1 MEILTRFWPTRN
13 SPITSVR
20 REGKGRVMQMLSR
33 KFRVLIL
40 LALLLGS
47 LSQAES
53 ASVVIDG
60 SFDDWKDI
68 HAIYANPALPPG
80 VTSGAPGVSFIKT
93 YQDDVYVYFC
103 YATYNPTGGAGVIA
117 FDLDHNSDPRSTYA
131 TMSAEA
137 SWVLGGSVLD
147 GPDVM
152 HTPPTAARW
161 SPEPGNAG
169 YEWFEWC
176 FYRDQILTD
185 GTPLFPSPGDE
196 VWFTVGR
203 QGSVLASSQL
213 TTFTMD
219 LIPVPEPQVFVLMT
233 LAGLWGLVRRRK

>member
-1 MEILTRFWPTRN
+1 MALLTRIWPNRN
-13 SPITSVR
+13 FPPTS
-20 REGKGRVMQMLSR
+20 ENGGRNGCVMKVVSSKL
-33 KFRVLIL
+33 RVLIM
-40 LALLLGS
+40 LALFLGS

-103 YATYNPTGGAGVIA
+103 YATYNPTGGDGVIA
-117 FDLDHNSDPRSTYA
+117 FDLDHNSDPRATYA

-152 HTPPTAARW
+152 HTPPTAASW
-161 SPEPGNAG
+161 SEPGNPG

-203 QGSVLASSQL
+203 QGSVLASSQV

-233 LAGLWGLVRRRK
+233 LAGLAGLVRRRK